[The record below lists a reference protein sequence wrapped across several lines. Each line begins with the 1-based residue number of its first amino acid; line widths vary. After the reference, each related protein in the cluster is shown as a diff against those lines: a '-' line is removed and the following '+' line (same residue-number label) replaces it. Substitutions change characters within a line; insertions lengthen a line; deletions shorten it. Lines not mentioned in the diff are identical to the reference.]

1 MSEDTPFALGK
12 SKYNQNTFVGRLRHF
27 LDVIDPRLLF
37 INDKKLNES
46 INLLKDFEEGKISP
60 KVSNSE
66 LWAAQKIKQA
76 IIHPDTGEKIPMPFR
91 MSGFVPF
98 GSPIVVGMIM
108 PTNSLLVTSFWQW
121 FNQSLNAG
129 VNFSNRNATQETS
142 TSDFLIGYTG
152 AVTSAVSIAVGI
164 QLLIRKSTNL
174 KPTTQLII
182 KRFIPFPATATANVC
197 NVMLMRRKELTTG
210 IEVTD
215 SQNKVIGVSQVAAKK
230 ALGETS
236 LTRLFLP
243 MPILLIPSTVMSLV
257 ERTSWYRN
265 KMKRF
270 SVAFQSVV
278 VVTSFFIALPIAI
291 ALFPQFSSIHTNK
304 LEDEIQNNTSEPVLY
319 YNKGL

>member
-1 MSEDTPFALGK
+1 
-12 SKYNQNTFVGRLRHF
+12 
-27 LDVIDPRLLF
+27 
-37 INDKKLNES
+37 
-46 INLLKDFEEGKISP
+46 
-60 KVSNSE
+60 
-66 LWAAQKIKQA
+66 
-76 IIHPDTGEKIPMPFR
+76 
-91 MSGFVPF
+91 
-98 GSPIVVGMIM
+98 
-108 PTNSLLVTSFWQW
+108 
-121 FNQSLNAG
+121 
-129 VNFSNRNATQETS
+129 
-142 TSDFLIGYTG
+142 LIGYTG

-197 NVMLMRRKELTTG
+197 NVMLMRRKELITG

-215 SQNKVIGVSQVAAKK
+215 SQNKVIGVSQIAAKK

-291 ALFPQFSSIHTNK
+291 ALFPQFSSIPTNK